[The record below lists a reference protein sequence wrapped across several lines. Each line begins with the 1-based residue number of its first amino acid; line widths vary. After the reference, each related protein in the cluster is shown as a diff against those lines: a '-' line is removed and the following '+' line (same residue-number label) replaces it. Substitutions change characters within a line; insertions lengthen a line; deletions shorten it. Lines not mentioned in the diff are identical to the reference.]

1 VIQKCMMGIL
11 SFCWGASFDLL
22 AGQETTWQVTPKF
35 KINYPALQEVSGIS
49 RSQRFEDVFWVHNDS
64 GDEARVFAINRQ
76 GDVIYPEFLP
86 FHGQQSRPGR
96 RPWPGHAIELAAHY
110 DWEDIASDADWLY
123 IADTGNNGNA
133 RRDLGIYKVPQF
145 NPRVIEKTRAM
156 RYLPVAYPDQQL
168 FPAENWHYDSEA
180 LFVDAG
186 QLYLITKHRVAGR
199 IGTFEP
205 GGNLYR
211 LTDAESD
218 RPNELKQVDSLSTL
232 FMVTGAA
239 LSPNGERLAVLGF
252 RDLWLFPRPNS
263 GDAWLSEPHQT
274 LDLTP
279 YFMGQVEAITWLD
292 DQRLWV
298 VNEAGA
304 VFEVSLGAA
313 VGKKEASLP

>member
-1 VIQKCMMGIL
+1 M
-11 SFCWGASFDLL
+11 
-22 AGQETTWQVTPKF
+22 
-35 KINYPALQEVSGIS
+35 
-49 RSQRFEDVFWVHNDS
+49 
-64 GDEARVFAINRQ
+64 
-76 GDVIYPEFLP
+76 
-86 FHGQQSRPGR
+86 
-96 RPWPGHAIELAAHY
+96 
-110 DWEDIASDADWLY
+110 
-123 IADTGNNGNA
+123 
-133 RRDLGIYKVPQF
+133 
-145 NPRVIEKTRAM
+145 
-156 RYLPVAYPDQQL
+156 
-168 FPAENWHYDSEA
+168 
-180 LFVDAG
+180 
-186 QLYLITKHRVAGR
+186 
-199 IGTFEP
+199 
-205 GGNLYR
+205 YR

-252 RDLWLFPRPNS
+252 GDLRLFPRPSS

-304 VFEVSLGAA
+304 VFEVSLDAA